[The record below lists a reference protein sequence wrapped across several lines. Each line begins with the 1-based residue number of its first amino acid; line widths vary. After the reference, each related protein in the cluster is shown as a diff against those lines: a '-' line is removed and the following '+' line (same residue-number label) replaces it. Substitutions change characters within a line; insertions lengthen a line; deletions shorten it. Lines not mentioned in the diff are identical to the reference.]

1 MMSQIELQLPPEI
14 QERAEQIAKES
25 NRSLEDVLLEGLSL
39 LFGQLNQISPDNLN
53 AYSDEQLWAVVHQRL
68 AWPQESRLREL
79 SALGKR
85 GQITEREKLELEE
98 LITVVDHTT
107 LLRSKALLLLKERGH
122 DIDKLFSMGL

>member
-1 MMSQIELQLPPEI
+1 MSHIELQLPPEI

-39 LFGQLNQISPDNLN
+39 LFGKLNQISPDDLN

-79 SALGKR
+79 SVLGKR
-85 GQITEREKLELEE
+85 GQLNETEKSELER
-98 LITVVDHTT
+98 LIAVVDHAS
-107 LLRSKALLLLKERGH
+107 LLRSKALLLLQQRGH
-122 DIDKLFSMGL
+122 DIQTLFSSGA